1 MSHLRD
7 AWAGVMKEVNKISKR
22 VGGFLHSSRPVT
34 FEDGSLL
41 VEVQFEFHAKT
52 MSDPANAEVLRNAIH
67 AALGISPQLT
77 FVERGGAPAA
87 VQPEAVAEPAPEPD
101 ISDIADAAP
110 IEDTEHDPVELV
122 KRGLGGEIV
131 EERENDG

>member
-1 MSHLRD
+1 M
-7 AWAGVMKEVNKISKR
+7 
-22 VGGFLHSSRPVT
+22 
-34 FEDGSLL
+34 L

-52 MSDPANAEVLRNAIH
+52 MSDPANADVLRNAIH

-87 VQPEAVAEPAPEPD
+87 AQPETVVEPAPEPD
-101 ISDIADAAP
+101 LSDIAEAAP